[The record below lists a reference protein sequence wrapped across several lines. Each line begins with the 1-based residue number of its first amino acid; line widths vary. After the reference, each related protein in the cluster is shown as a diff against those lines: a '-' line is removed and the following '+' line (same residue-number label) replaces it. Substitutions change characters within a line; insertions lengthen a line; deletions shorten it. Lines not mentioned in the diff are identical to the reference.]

1 MNITVQ
7 NLSFSYKKNIKVVNG
22 VSLSLNSGIY
32 GLIGPNGAGKSTL
45 IKLLTLSEKAKTGTI
60 SYNDVDIST
69 MKKIYKKELG
79 YMPQSMVGFGK
90 FKVIQFLYYIATLK
104 DMDKI
109 AAKTQIDF
117 LIVRLDLHEFLFK
130 NMETLSGGMRQRVLF
145 AQSILDNPKIL
156 ILDEPTAG
164 LDPFQRIK
172 LRNIIAEVAKDKIVI
187 IATHVMQDIE
197 AIAENI
203 LLFEKGKIVY
213 SGSIQECLNSFKV
226 NEEIISFSKLD
237 EYKNKYKISR
247 IYQYG
252 EDFRIRYISNKGS
265 IVPDLD
271 DAYLHY
277 LVDNHVEV

>member
-22 VSLSLNSGIY
+22 VSLTLYSGIY

-45 IKLLTLSEKAKTGTI
+45 IKLLTLSETAQTGTI

-69 MKKIYKKELG
+69 MKKKYKKELG

-237 EYKNKYKISR
+237 DYKTKYKISR